1 MAPSKRGPAMV
12 DQLIWRR
19 AFDALQFAGMTDPV
33 SRREWLKTVGAV
45 GAGALVSRDALE
57 SGHPAVTPV
66 SSATPSPHAPGDIID
81 LTSTSEIFIPPRGR
95 SYMKFSYDFPEPSVA
110 FGDYRFGF
118 LVFTDENT
126 YGLDRAALR
135 AEGDG
140 DALRVTCD
148 RFVWAGGQATAPGR
162 LVASLRRDGTTIEW
176 DATVEMERPIKTVTT
191 IVRGVPRG
199 QLSFGAGGFFDP
211 RDGESLV
218 GYPFGGGDLN
228 ASGSM
233 TTPLLM
239 IQTPAGDVVY
249 VSSLDSR
256 VRPKRFY
263 LAPGEASYRV
273 EAIHEHDAWRNDTR
287 VELPKW
293 RLGRAA
299 SADAAAATH
308 FAHIERA
315 FSIPNWE
322 SRSDVPAWLRRTA
335 LVTTLH
341 GTHYTGYIF
350 NDYARMLEILRWMS
364 TQIPGDRVLVFISA
378 WDGRYYWDYPT
389 YKVSERMGGDAGF
402 RRLIDEGHTLGFR
415 FMPMFGMN
423 SANKKLPSWP
433 SIADAVTH
441 KIDGDEYDLNWVDW
455 NNDRHQDGWLGYM
468 NLGADSWRRHLE
480 GRIADVVQRYG
491 VDAYFLDIAGGHVNS
506 TNGDMHEGTRRL
518 VSDLRSR
525 FPNVLGVGEM
535 PYDALH
541 GFIPLY
547 HAGGGP
553 RWQKYSRFF
562 QHLSSPAPGR
572 GSSGVH
578 ESGFGHFNNETL
590 SLSPNAIP
598 TLQVV
603 DDTFAKYRDVMA
615 AIIQR
620 AKQRAGIG

>member
-1 MAPSKRGPAMV
+1 MV

-19 AFDALQFAGMTDPV
+19 AFDALQFAGMIDPV
-33 SRREWLKTVGAV
+33 SRREWLKAVGAV

-57 SGHPAVTPV
+57 SGHPAVPPV
-66 SSATPSPHAPGDIID
+66 SSATPAPHAPGDIID

-176 DATVEMERPIKTVTT
+176 DATVEMERPIKTITT
-191 IVRGVPRG
+191 IVRGLPRG
-199 QLSFGAGGFFDP
+199 QLSFGAGGFSDP

-350 NDYARMLEILRWMS
+350 NDYARMLEILRWMA

-402 RRLIDEGHTLGFR
+402 RRLVDEGHTLGFR

-433 SIADAVTH
+433 SIADSVTH
-441 KIDGDEYDLNWVDW
+441 KLDGDEYDLNWVDW

-480 GRIADVVQRYG
+480 GRIADVIERYG

>member
-1 MAPSKRGPAMV
+1 MS
-12 DQLIWRR
+12 DS
-19 AFDALQFAGMTDPV
+19 V
-33 SRREWLKTVGAV
+33 SRRDWLKTVGAA
-45 GAGALVSRDALE
+45 GAGALVSRDALDA
-57 SGHPAVTPV
+57 GAVPAPRIAAAAAPAH
-66 SSATPSPHAPGDIID
+66 ATGDIVD

-95 SYMKFSYDFPEPSVA
+95 AYQKFSFDFPEPSVA

-118 LVFTDENT
+118 LVFSDDNT

-135 AEGDG
+135 AEGNA

-148 RFVWAGGQATAPGR
+148 RFVWAGGQQTAPGR
-162 LVASLRRDGTTIEW
+162 LVASLRRNGSTIEW
-176 DATVEMERPIKTVTT
+176 DAVVEMERPVKTITT

-199 QLSFGAGGFFDP
+199 QLSFGAGPFTDP

-233 TTPLLM
+233 STPLLM
-239 IQTPAGDVVY
+239 IQPAAGEIFF
-249 VSSLDSR
+249 VSSLDQR

-263 LAPGEASYRV
+263 LAPGESSYRV
-273 EAIHEHDAWRNDTR
+273 EAIHEHDAWRNDTL
-287 VELPKW
+287 VELPTW

-299 SADAAAATH
+299 SADAAIAGH
-308 FAHIERA
+308 MAHIERA
-315 FSIPNWE
+315 FAIPEWDT
-322 SRSDVPAWLRRTA
+322 RPDVPDWLRRTA
-335 LVTTLH
+335 MVTTLH
-341 GTHYTGYIF
+341 GMHYTGYIF
-350 NDYARMLEILRWMS
+350 NDYAKMLEILRWMA
-364 TQIPGDRVLVFISA
+364 TQIPGNRVLVFISA

-389 YKVSERMGGDAGF
+389 YRASDRMGGEAGF
-402 RRLIDEGHTLGFR
+402 RRLIDEGHTLGFK

-423 SANKKLPSWP
+423 AANKKLPSWP
-433 SIADAVTH
+433 GIADAITH
-441 KIDGDEYDLNWVDW
+441 KLDGDVYNLNWVDW

-468 NLGADSWRRHLE
+468 NLGADAWREHLA
-480 GRIADVVQRYG
+480 GRIADVIQRYG
-491 VDAYFLDIAGGHVNS
+491 VDAFFLDIAGGHVNS

-518 VSDLRSR
+518 VSGLRAR
-525 FPNVLGVGEM
+525 FPDVLCVGEM

-603 DDTFAKYRDVMA
+603 DDTFAKYRDVMT

-620 AKQRAGIG
+620 AKQRAGIA

>member
-1 MAPSKRGPAMV
+1 MDRRPPFTWRAPV
-12 DQLIWRR
+12 
-19 AFDALQFAGMTDPV
+19 DALQFAHMADSV
-33 SRREWLKTVGAV
+33 SRRDWLKTVGAV
-45 GAGALVSRDALE
+45 GAGALVSGDTLGAPHQFAPTDAPRL
-57 SGHPAVTPV
+57 
-66 SSATPSPHAPGDIID
+66 HAGGTPGDIVD

-95 SYMKFSYDFPEPSVA
+95 SYMKFSFDFPEPSVV

-126 YGLDRAALR
+126 YGLDRASLR
-135 AEGDG
+135 AEGNG

-148 RFVWAGGQATAPGR
+148 RFVWAGGQEAVPGR
-162 LVASLRRDGTTIEW
+162 LVASLRRTGTTIEW
-176 DATVEMERPIKTVTT
+176 DAVVEMQRPIKTITT

-199 QLSFGAGGFFDP
+199 QLSFGAGGFNDP

-233 TTPLLM
+233 STPLLM
-239 IQTPAGDVVY
+239 IQTPPGEVVF
-249 VSSLDSR
+249 VSSLDAR

-263 LAPGEASYRV
+263 LAPGDTTYRV
-273 EAIHEHDAWRNDTR
+273 EAIYEHDAWRNDTK
-287 VELPKW
+287 VELPTW

-299 SADAAAATH
+299 SAEDAVATH
-308 FAHIERA
+308 MAHVERA
-315 FSIPNWE
+315 FAIPDWD
-322 SRSDVPAWLRRTA
+322 SRADVPAWLRRTA
-335 LVTTLH
+335 MVTTLH
-341 GTHYTGYIF
+341 GMHYTGYIF
-350 NDYARMLEILRWMS
+350 NDYAKMLDILRWMS

-389 YKVSERMGGDAGF
+389 YAVSDRMGGDAGF
-402 RRLIDEGHTLGFR
+402 RRLIDEGHKLGFK

-433 SIADAVTH
+433 SIADAITH
-441 KIDGDEYDLNWVDW
+441 KIDGDVYNLNWVDW

-468 NLGADSWRRHLE
+468 NLGADSWRKHLAA
-480 GRIADVVQRYG
+480 RIADIVQRYG

-506 TNGDMHEGTRRL
+506 TNGDMHEGIHRL

-525 FPNVLGVGEM
+525 FPNVLCVGEM

-603 DDTFAKYRDVMA
+603 DDTFTKYRDVMA

-620 AKQRAGIG
+620 AKQRAGIA